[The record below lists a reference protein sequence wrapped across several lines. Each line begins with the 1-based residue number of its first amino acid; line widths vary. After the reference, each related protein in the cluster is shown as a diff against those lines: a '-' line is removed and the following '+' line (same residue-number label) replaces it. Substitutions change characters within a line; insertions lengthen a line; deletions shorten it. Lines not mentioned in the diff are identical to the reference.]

1 MKRFIGFGLI
11 AFVAVT
17 VIAAPAHAR
26 SFIRDTEIEAIL
38 QAYATPVF
46 RAAGLDAQSVQIY
59 IVNDPALNA
68 FVAGGQRIFINT
80 GTIDRAATPEELIG
94 VIAHESGHIAGA
106 HLSRTQRA
114 LETAQVTTILG
125 QVAAVAAAVAS
136 GRGDV
141 GAAVAAGGI
150 GAGLGSIFSYS
161 RVQESAAD
169 QAAMRYLDQA
179 GISSAGLL
187 NFMRVLQDQEL
198 VSSSR
203 QDPYLRTHPF
213 ARNRVEALQAHV
225 AQSPLTASRL
235 PERYYENHARMRAKL
250 FAYQNSLTRTLRQY
264 PEEDPSIAARYA
276 RAVAYARLPDF
287 DKAGIELAFLNG
299 AEPEN
304 PYFHEVKGQMLL
316 EGGDAVAAI
325 EPLQTAADLVP
336 WAPLIRTMLA
346 HAQIES
352 GDPDLLEPAQAN
364 LVAALSRERRSAQSW
379 RFLAIA
385 YGRDG
390 HKTLASYAQAE
401 YALLRGDREIAVF
414 HACQAM
420 RNLRTGDPTWLRVQ
434 DILNALSEGRD
445 DPVVCR

>member
-1 MKRFIGFGLI
+1 M

-38 QAYATPVF
+38 QTYAAPVF
-46 RAAGLDAQSVQIY
+46 RAAGLDVQSVQIY

-114 LETAQVTTILG
+114 LKNARVTTILG

-136 GRGDV
+136 GRADV

-150 GAGLGSIFSYS
+150 QAGMGSIFSYS

-169 QAAMRYLDQA
+169 QAAIRYLDRA

-187 NFMRVLQDQEL
+187 RFMRLLEDQEL
-198 VSSSR
+198 VRSSR

-213 ARNRVEALQAHV
+213 ARNRVEVLQAHV
-225 AQSPLTASRL
+225 AQSPLRHARL
-235 PERYYENHARMRAKL
+235 PDRYYENHARMRAKL
-250 FAYQNSLTRTLRQY
+250 FAYQNSLTRTLRRY
-264 PEEDPSIAARYA
+264 PEDDVSIPARYA
-276 RAVAYARLPDF
+276 RAIAYARLPDF
-287 DKAGIELAFLNG
+287 GKAGAELAFLNE
-299 AEPEN
+299 AEPDN

-316 EGGDAVAAI
+316 EGGDAVAALA
-325 EPLQTAADLVP
+325 PLQAAADLVP
-336 WAPLIRTMLA
+336 QAPLIRTLLA

-352 GDPDLLEPAQAN
+352 GDPDLLKPAQTN
-364 LVAALSRERRSAQSW
+364 LVAAISQERRSTQSW

-390 HKTLASYAQAE
+390 RETLASYAQAE

-414 HACQAM
+414 HACQA
-420 RNLRTGDPTWLRVQ
+420 LRHLTTGDPTWLRLH
-434 DILNALSEGRD
+434 DILNALNEGLEE
-445 DPVVCR
+445 PVACR